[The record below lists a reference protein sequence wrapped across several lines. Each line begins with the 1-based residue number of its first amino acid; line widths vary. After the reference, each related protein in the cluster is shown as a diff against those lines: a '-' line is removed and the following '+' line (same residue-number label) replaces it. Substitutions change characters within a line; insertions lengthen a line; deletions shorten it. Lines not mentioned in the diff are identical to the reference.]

1 MDNFTLIVECLILII
16 TALGGFRQY
25 ILKPYW
31 DNREKERKWQEEVEK
46 AKEEKQNERDKRI
59 EALEK
64 SKEERQEEREKR
76 VEEKYEQ
83 LSNSITKL
91 TDVVTSMQEIHQK
104 DALEMAGMKIKQDT
118 MEKDLQELWSSQHD
132 LCKFV
137 HEGVQNE

>member
-1 MDNFTLIVECLILII
+1 MENLTVVVECLILII

-31 DNREKERKWQEEVEK
+31 ETREKERKWQEEVDK
-46 AKEEKQNERDKRI
+46 AKEDKRKERDCRI

-64 SKEERQEEREKR
+64 AKEERQEEREKR

-91 TDVVTSMQEIHQK
+91 TDVVTIMQEVHQK

-118 MEKDLQELWSSQHD
+118 MAKDLEELWTSQHD

-137 HEGVQNE
+137 HESTGE

>member
-1 MDNFTLIVECLILII
+1 MENLTVVVECLILII

-31 DNREKERKWQEEVEK
+31 ETREKERKWQEEVDK
-46 AKEEKQNERDKRI
+46 AKEDKRKERDRRI

-64 SKEERQEEREKR
+64 AKEERQEEREKR

-91 TDVVTSMQEIHQK
+91 TDVVTIMQKVHQK

-118 MEKDLQELWSSQHD
+118 MAKDLEELWTSQHD

-137 HEGVQNE
+137 RESTGE